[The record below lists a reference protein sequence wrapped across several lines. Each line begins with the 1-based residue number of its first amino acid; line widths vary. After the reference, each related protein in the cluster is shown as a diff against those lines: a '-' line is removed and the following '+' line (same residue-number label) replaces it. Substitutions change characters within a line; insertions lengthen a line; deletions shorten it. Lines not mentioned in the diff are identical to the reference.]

1 MDRNSIIAIILIA
14 IILTIWTFY
23 LSIHQTP
30 PPPNATEQTTGDTNK
45 NALSKSRINTLRATS
60 EPDSIKIL
68 EKFGTYFSRFV
79 GGHENNIKIET
90 DLVIIHFTS
99 KGATIKKW
107 ILKKYK
113 SWNGYPTQL
122 IWSKG
127 GTPSLIFNTR
137 DNTKFDD
144 RDLNYSIIGLDSNF
158 LRISGN
164 DSLSFLAKIEI
175 EPGRYIAKR
184 FIFYA
189 NKYHFR
195 TEIILQNVDD
205 YINTKGYTIQWTDGL
220 RYQEVNSIDE
230 SGEAKAI
237 ASLNGEIE
245 ELDASGNEPVS
256 ISPSGKLDFVA
267 VKIKYFTAAII
278 PAPSDSYDG
287 TISMSGYR
295 IPASD
300 EGVIEKYNLSI
311 PVPYRGA
318 LQQKSFD
325 FYIGPIDYSIVQ
337 EYGLSDV
344 VNFGWRFLVRPIG
357 EFFMLPIFKLIYY
370 FIGNY
375 GISIIIFALIMKILL
390 YPLSISQMRSA
401 QKMQLLAPELSKI
414 REQYKDDPK
423 KMQAETMKL
432 YSEYGINPMGGCL
445 PLLLQL
451 PILYALW
458 AVLRT
463 AIELRQSPFVLWIT
477 DLSLPDYIINLP
489 ISILGIKHISGLAV
503 LMGVTLYFQQK
514 MTTTD
519 PRQRAMVIIMPLMF
533 VFLFSNFPSGLN
545 LYYFMFN
552 LFSIAHQYYLN
563 KLSKKKL
570 TLADL
575 KRMPK
580 KEGWLQRKIREAQEI
595 AEAQG
600 RSLPHQLPA
609 QKKQQPIRRKK
620 PRKK

>member
-1 MDRNSIIAIILIA
+1 MDKNTIIAVILIA
-14 IILTIWTFY
+14 IVLTIWTFY
-23 LSIHQTP
+23 LSIHQTTP
-30 PPPNATEQTTGDTNK
+30 PPTDAEQTLGDTNK
-45 NALSKSRINTLRATS
+45 KALTKSQIDTLRTS
-60 EPDSIKIL
+60 NEPDSMKIL
-68 EKFGTYFSRFV
+68 QKVGTFFSPFV
-79 GGHENNIKIET
+79 GDRENNIKIET
-90 DLVIIHFTS
+90 DLVTIDFTS
-99 KGATIKKW
+99 KGATLKKW

-122 IWSKG
+122 IWAKG

-137 DNTKFDD
+137 ENIKFDD
-144 RDLNYSIIGLDSNF
+144 RDLNYSIIGLDSNYIK
-158 LRISGN
+158 ISGN
-164 DSLSFLAKIEI
+164 DSVSFLAKVEI
-175 EPGRYIAKR
+175 EPGKYIAKR
-184 FIFYA
+184 LTFYA

-195 TEIILQNVDD
+195 SEIILQNVDD
-205 YINTKGYTIQWTDGL
+205 YINTKGYTILWSDGL

-230 SGEAKAI
+230 SAEAKAI

-256 ISPSGKLDFVA
+256 ITPSGKLDFVA

-278 PAPSDSYDG
+278 PVPSDSYDG
-287 TISMSGYR
+287 TIEMSGYR
-295 IPASD
+295 ISASD
-300 EGVIEKYNLSI
+300 DGVIEKYNLSI

-318 LQQKSFD
+318 IQRKSFD

-337 EYGLSDV
+337 KYGLSNV

-370 FIGNY
+370 FVKNY

-401 QKMQLLAPELSKI
+401 QRMQLLAPELSKI
-414 REQYKDDPK
+414 RDQFKDDPK

-458 AVLRT
+458 SVLRT
-463 AIELRQSPFVLWIT
+463 AIELRQAPFVLWII
-477 DLSLPDYIINLP
+477 DLSLPDYILTLP
-489 ISILGIKHISGLAV
+489 ISFLGIKHISGLAV

-519 PRQRAMVIIMPLMF
+519 PRQKAMIIIMPLMF

-552 LFSIAHQYYLN
+552 LFSIAHQFYLN

-580 KEGWLQRKIREAQEI
+580 KEGWFQRKIREAQEI

-600 RSLPHQLPA
+600 RSLPGQLHT

>member
-14 IILTIWTFY
+14 IVLTIWTLY
-23 LSIHQTP
+23 LSIHQAP
-30 PPPNATEQTTGDTNK
+30 PPSETKQTFEDTSRK
-45 NALSKSRINTLRATS
+45 VLTKALNDTLRSAP
-60 EPDSIKIL
+60 EPDSIKL
-68 EKFGTYFSRFV
+68 LQKYGTFFSRFV
-79 GGHENNIKIET
+79 AGNENNIKIET
-90 DLVIIHFTS
+90 DLVTIHFTS

-122 IWSKG
+122 IWAKG

-137 DNTKFDD
+137 ENLKLDD
-144 RDLNYSIIGLDSNF
+144 RDLNYSIIGLDSNNI
-158 LRISGN
+158 RISGS
-164 DSLSFLAKIEI
+164 DSISFLARIEI
-175 EPGRYIAKR
+175 EPGKYIAKR
-184 FIFYA
+184 FFFYA

-195 TEIILQNVDD
+195 TEIVLENVDD
-205 YINTKGYTIQWTDGL
+205 YITTKGYSIQWTDGL

-230 SGEAKAI
+230 SGLAKAI
-237 ASLNGEIE
+237 ASFNREIE
-245 ELDASGNEPVS
+245 ELDASGNQPVT
-256 ISPSGKLDFVA
+256 ITPSGKLDFVA
-267 VKIKYFTAAII
+267 VKIKYFAAAII
-278 PAPSDSYDG
+278 PVPSGSYDG
-287 TISMSGYR
+287 TIRMSGYR
-295 IPASD
+295 SPASD

-311 PVPYRGA
+311 PVPYRGG
-318 LQQKSFD
+318 LQERTFD

-337 EYGLSDV
+337 EYGISDV
-344 VNFGWRFLVRPIG
+344 VDFGWRFMVRPIG

-370 FIGNY
+370 FVGNY

-401 QKMQLLAPELSKI
+401 KKMQLLSPELTKI
-414 REQYKDDPK
+414 REKFKDDPK

-463 AIELRQSPFVLWIT
+463 AIELRQAPFVLWIS
-477 DLSLPDYIINLP
+477 DLSLPDYILNLP
-489 ISILGIKHISGLAV
+489 ISFFGIKHISGLAV

-519 PRQRAMVIIMPLMF
+519 PRQKALIIIMPLMF

-570 TLADL
+570 TLEDL

-600 RSLPHQLPA
+600 RSLPGQSYI
-609 QKKQQPIRRKK
+609 QRKKQPIRRKK